1 MHRGNY
7 SSRVRRATA
16 LAFILPIAASL
27 PLGYL
32 LRDVVPGEDFWL
44 VLGIGLLAIVAT
56 FAACIP
62 WRRAMDDMQRQGH
75 MLAWYWGGMAGG
87 LVMLIWLI
95 AALGTQSPQ
104 AMGALALL
112 MAEFVG
118 FLLFWGGWMWRKRG
132 AGE

>member
-1 MHRGNY
+1 MSRTKY
-7 SSRVRRATA
+7 STRVRRATA

-32 LRDVVPGEDFWL
+32 LRDVVPGQDFRL
-44 VLGIGLLAIVAT
+44 VLAVGLLVIVAA

-62 WRRAMDDMQRQGH
+62 WWRAMDDMQKQGH

-95 AALGTQSPQ
+95 AALGMHSPQ
-104 AMGALALL
+104 ALGALALL